1 VVSVLQ
7 AEAQLLLFYFTSYVL
22 NIVSDINISII
33 RSLLGE
39 YGELLIMPAD
49 GRWDLSQSLI
59 LILLTWRIW

>member
-1 VVSVLQ
+1 
-7 AEAQLLLFYFTSYVL
+7 VL

-59 LILLTWRIW
+59 LILLTWRIG